1 MSEGEVISIRD
12 FKRLDMRV
20 GTVLLVDKIPG
31 SDKLYRLEVDMGDH
45 KRQIV
50 TGLVEY
56 YEANE
61 LRGKTI
67 IVLCNLK
74 PAKIF
79 GIQSNG
85 MLLTA
90 EIEGKLSLLT
100 TDNPIP
106 NGAKIT

>member
-1 MSEGEVISIRD
+1 MSEEDVISIRD
-12 FKRLDMRV
+12 FKQLDIRI
-20 GTVLLVDKIPG
+20 GTTLLVEQIPG

-56 YEANE
+56 YKADE
-61 LRGKTI
+61 LMGKVI
-67 IVLCNLK
+67 VVLCNLK
-74 PAKIF
+74 PSKIF
-79 GIQSNG
+79 GIMSNG

-90 EIEGKLSLLT
+90 EIDGKLTLLS
-100 TDNPIP
+100 TDRQIP